1 MEHRFACIPLLGADR
16 SRFLAADK
24 RLWKGIG
31 LRYFVLSACMCGC
44 SDCLHFL
51 PYHAMMRKT
60 GKEPSIYDE
69 ICYVCIAL
77 AIAEQ
82 ATNAALRVL
91 SVVIELL

>member
-1 MEHRFACIPLLGADR
+1 
-16 SRFLAADK
+16 
-24 RLWKGIG
+24 
-31 LRYFVLSACMCGC
+31 
-44 SDCLHFL
+44 
-51 PYHAMMRKT
+51 MMRKT